1 MVLGCGL
8 RALAPGLVLGV
19 AVTSPS
25 DKATSDLKPE
35 FVERRQSAR
44 VPLARLGEEARS
56 TNILAPLV
64 FTTEQLD
71 PSAQFSA
78 WQQHVAPLYDVRLPE
93 GVSARDG
100 FAVSQKVW
108 DLRGMLLIEQ
118 AAPPFSYE
126 RTPEKV
132 RFSPI
137 DHWQISFLR
146 SGRSWTSVDGRVAE
160 NEPGMINIRSFGY
173 PFRGRAL
180 ATEAVLLIIP
190 VDQFAGL
197 GGMPEACNNATLGG
211 YRAKLLIDFV
221 STIQTGLDRITA
233 EDLPEL
239 RDALRQLVFD
249 TIVPLVRENDVNAH
263 GASLGLMTRA
273 RRFIQKNLMSRDLTP
288 DALSRE
294 LAISRTHLY
303 QLFEGSGGVLNYIR
317 QKRLFAA
324 HEMLADAS
332 ESRKVSDIAQLLGFE
347 TAANFTRAFT
357 QHFGYSPTN
366 VRKALPRNDGTGDS
380 QPDANRSV
388 TFAHLLRT
396 LAMFDA

>member
-1 MVLGCGL
+1 M
-8 RALAPGLVLGV
+8 
-19 AVTSPS
+19 TSPS

-35 FVERRQSAR
+35 FVERRQSPR

-78 WQQHVAPLYDVRLPE
+78 WQQHMAPLYDVRLPE
-93 GVSARDG
+93 GVRDRDG

-108 DLRGMLLIEQ
+108 NLRGMLLIEQ
-118 AAPPFSYE
+118 SAPPFSYE
-126 RTPEKV
+126 RTAEKV

-137 DHWQISFLR
+137 DHWQVSFLR
-146 SGRSWTSVDGRVAE
+146 DGRSWTSVDGRVAE

-197 GGMPEACNNATLGG
+197 GGMPEACNNSTLGG

-221 STIQTGLDRITA
+221 STIQAGLDRITA

-249 TIVPLVRENDVNAH
+249 TIVPLVRERDASDY
-263 GASLGLMTRA
+263 GASLGLMSRA

-303 QLFEGSGGVLNYIR
+303 QLFEGSGGVLSYIR
-317 QKRLFAA
+317 QKRLLAA

-332 ESRKVSDIAQLLGFE
+332 ENRKVSDIAQLLGFE

-366 VRKALPRNDGTGDS
+366 VRKTLPRSDSVGDS

-388 TFAHLLRT
+388 AFANLLRT
-396 LAMFDA
+396 LAMFDT

>member
-1 MVLGCGL
+1 
-8 RALAPGLVLGV
+8 
-19 AVTSPS
+19 SPS

-160 NEPGMINIRSFGY
+160 NEPGMI
-173 PFRGRAL
+173 
-180 ATEAVLLIIP
+180 
-190 VDQFAGL
+190 
-197 GGMPEACNNATLGG
+197 
-211 YRAKLLIDFV
+211 
-221 STIQTGLDRITA
+221 
-233 EDLPEL
+233 
-239 RDALRQLVFD
+239 
-249 TIVPLVRENDVNAH
+249 
-263 GASLGLMTRA
+263 
-273 RRFIQKNLMSRDLTP
+273 
-288 DALSRE
+288 
-294 LAISRTHLY
+294 
-303 QLFEGSGGVLNYIR
+303 
-317 QKRLFAA
+317 
-324 HEMLADAS
+324 
-332 ESRKVSDIAQLLGFE
+332 
-347 TAANFTRAFT
+347 
-357 QHFGYSPTN
+357 
-366 VRKALPRNDGTGDS
+366 
-380 QPDANRSV
+380 
-388 TFAHLLRT
+388 
-396 LAMFDA
+396 

>member
-1 MVLGCGL
+1 M
-8 RALAPGLVLGV
+8 
-19 AVTSPS
+19 TSPS

-35 FVERRQSAR
+35 FVERRQSPR

-78 WQQHVAPLYDVRLPE
+78 WQQHMAPLYDVRLPE
-93 GVSARDG
+93 GVRDRDG

-108 DLRGMLLIEQ
+108 NLRGMLLIEQ
-118 AAPPFSYE
+118 SAPPFSYE
-126 RTPEKV
+126 RTAEKV

-137 DHWQISFLR
+137 DHWQVSFLR
-146 SGRSWTSVDGRVAE
+146 DGRSWTSVDGRVAE

-197 GGMPEACNNATLGG
+197 GGMPEACNNSTLGG

-221 STIQTGLDRITA
+221 STIQAGLDRITA

-249 TIVPLVRENDVNAH
+249 TIVPLVRERDASDH
-263 GASLGLMTRA
+263 GASLGLMSRA

-303 QLFEGSGGVLNYIR
+303 QLFEGSGGVLSYIR
-317 QKRLFAA
+317 QKRLLAA

-332 ESRKVSDIAQLLGFE
+332 ENRKVSDIAQLLGFE

-366 VRKALPRNDGTGDS
+366 VRKTLPRSDSVGDS

-388 TFAHLLRT
+388 AFANLLRT
-396 LAMFDA
+396 LAMFDT

>member
-1 MVLGCGL
+1 M
-8 RALAPGLVLGV
+8 
-19 AVTSPS
+19 TSPS

-35 FVERRQSAR
+35 FVERRQSPR

-71 PSAQFSA
+71 PSTQFSA
-78 WQQHVAPLYDVRLPE
+78 WQQHMAPLYDVRLPE
-93 GVSARDG
+93 GVRDRDG
-100 FAVSQKVW
+100 FVVSQKVW
-108 DLRGMLLIEQ
+108 NLRGMLLIEQ
-118 AAPPFSYE
+118 SAPPFSYE
-126 RTPEKV
+126 RTAEKV

-137 DHWQISFLR
+137 DHWQVSFLR
-146 SGRSWTSVDGRVAE
+146 DGRSWTSVDGRVAE

-197 GGMPEACNNATLGG
+197 GGMPEACNNSTLGG

-221 STIQTGLDRITA
+221 STIQAGLDRITA

-249 TIVPLVRENDVNAH
+249 TIVPLVRERDASDY
-263 GASLGLMTRA
+263 GASLGLMSRA

-303 QLFEGSGGVLNYIR
+303 QLFEGSGGVLSYIR
-317 QKRLFAA
+317 QKRLLAA

-332 ESRKVSDIAQLLGFE
+332 ENRKVSDIAQLLGFE

-366 VRKALPRNDGTGDS
+366 VRKTLPRSDSVGDS

-388 TFAHLLRT
+388 AFANLLRT
-396 LAMFDA
+396 LAMFDT

>member
-1 MVLGCGL
+1 M
-8 RALAPGLVLGV
+8 
-19 AVTSPS
+19 TSPK
-25 DKATSDLKPE
+25 DRARNDLKPE

-56 TNILAPLV
+56 ANILAPLL
-64 FTTEQLD
+64 FTTEQLE
-71 PSAQFSA
+71 PSAQFAA
-78 WQQHVAPLYDVRLPE
+78 WQQHVAPLYDVRLPD
-93 GVSARDG
+93 GGSAADG

-108 DLRGMLLIEQ
+108 NLRGMLLIEQ
-118 AAPPFSYE
+118 TVPPFSYE
-126 RTPEKV
+126 RTSEKV

-146 SGRSWTSVDGRVAE
+146 SGHTWTSVDGHVAE
-160 NEPGMINIRSFGY
+160 NEPGMVNIRSFGY

-211 YRAKLLIDFV
+211 YRAKLLIDFL

-239 RDALRQLVFD
+239 RNALRQLVFD
-249 TIVPLVRENDVNAH
+249 TIVPLVNENDANEYN
-263 GASLGLMTRA
+263 ASLGLMTRA

-303 QLFEGSGGVLNYIR
+303 QLFEGSGGVLSYIR
-317 QKRLFAA
+317 QKRLLAA

-332 ESRKVSDIAQLLGFE
+332 ENRKVSDIAQLLGFE

-357 QHFGYSPTN
+357 QHFGYSPSN
-366 VRKALPRNDGTGDS
+366 VRKSLSRNDGVGDS
-380 QPDANRSV
+380 QTDLNGSI
-388 TFAHLLRT
+388 TFSNLLRT
-396 LAMFDA
+396 LAMFDT